1 MDNQIKHQGSQIFT
15 KTFAES
21 LAGVLTAKLGLPW
34 QLRIL
39 DSPNPVESEG
49 RSIHFRLSVNGAL
62 RGECFVELNEVQAAQ
77 LGSKIL
83 GQPDSAFND
92 EHVEALASVLSP
104 ALEGLRTVLFEGCG
118 DLTLSVTRVE
128 DLVFGGMS
136 VVPLAASC
144 GNQDELSLLLYF
156 DGRLMTALAS
166 MLPKAASE
174 SEKAVMESANLDLV
188 MDVELNVSLRFGQC
202 KLPLR
207 EVLDLASGSVIELDR
222 DVDDPV
228 ELLLDGKVIAR
239 GEAVI
244 VDGNYGLR
252 VIEIP
257 QPIASHFT
265 R

>member
-1 MDNQIKHQGSQIFT
+1 MENQTRHHGAQIFA
-15 KTFAES
+15 KAFAES
-21 LAGVLTAKLGLPW
+21 LGVVLTEKIGLPCD
-34 QLRIL
+34 LRVL
-39 DSPNPVESEG
+39 DSLKPEENESE
-49 RSIHFRLSVNGAL
+49 SIHFRLSVDGAL
-62 RGECFVELNEVQAAQ
+62 RGECFIELNKVQAAE

-83 GQPDSAFND
+83 GQPTSSFSD
-92 EHVEALASVLSP
+92 EHVQALVSIFSS
-104 ALEGLRTVLFEGCG
+104 ALTGLRTAEFAAFGAF
-118 DLTLSVTRVE
+118 TLSVTRVE

-136 VVPLAASC
+136 FVPLAAFC
-144 GNQDELSLLLYF
+144 GDQESLSLVLYF
-156 DGRLMTALAS
+156 DGQLLMDLAS
-166 MLPKAASE
+166 KFPKPATE
-174 SEKAVMESANLDLV
+174 SEKPVMESANLDLV